1 MDKNK
6 IMVVVAVV
14 LIGVLL
20 WWQPWGGSDPVD
32 PCAAHDATA
41 CGEDTACTWGEVTP
55 AVADDPAT
63 TDVNEEA
70 AAVEGCFTTPTE

>member
-20 WWQPWGGSDPVD
+20 WWQPWSGGAEVD
-32 PCAAHDATA
+32 PCAAHDADQCGADAA
-41 CGEDTACTWGEVTP
+41 CVWTDGADGAEGSCASVQTDDTDDN
-55 AVADDPAT
+55 ADDN
-63 TDVNEEA
+63 TDSE
-70 AAVEGCFTTPTE
+70 

>member
-20 WWQPWGGSDPVD
+20 WWQPWSGGDVD

-41 CGEDTACTWGEVTP
+41 CGADAACVWTDGAEGAEGSCASVQTDDNEDNT
-55 AVADDPAT
+55 DDN
-63 TDVNEEA
+63 TDSE
-70 AAVEGCFTTPTE
+70 